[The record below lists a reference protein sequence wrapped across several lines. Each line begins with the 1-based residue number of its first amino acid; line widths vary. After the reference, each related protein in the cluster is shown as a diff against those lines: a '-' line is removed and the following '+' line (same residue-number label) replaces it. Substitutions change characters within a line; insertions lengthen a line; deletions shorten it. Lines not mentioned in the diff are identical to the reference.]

1 MSFFIDTSSLVK
13 IYHKEVNSHKVVDLY
28 NSNETIY
35 ISELAKIEFVS
46 TAYRKY
52 RENEIIREALYLLM
66 DKFQSDVE
74 FRYQL
79 LKFSSLVCDGALDL
93 LHNIGTEYG
102 LRTLD
107 SIQLAFFLTYC
118 EEDDIFVC
126 SDKKFASIV
135 QNKGY
140 NIFSFV

>member
-13 IYHKEVNSHKVVDLY
+13 IYHKEENSHKVIELY

-46 TAYRKY
+46 TAHRKF
-52 RENEIIREALYLLM
+52 RENEIIREALHVLM
-66 DKFQSDVE
+66 DKFHSDVE
-74 FRYQL
+74 SRYKV

-93 LHNIGTEYG
+93 LHNIGTKYG

-118 EEDDIFVC
+118 EANDIFVC
-126 SDKKFASIV
+126 SDKQFASIV
-135 QNKGY
+135 QIKGY

>member
-13 IYHKEVNSHKVVDLY
+13 IYHKEENSHKVIELY

-46 TAYRKY
+46 TAHRKF
-52 RENEIIREALYLLM
+52 RENEIIREALHVLM

-74 FRYQL
+74 SRYKV

-93 LHNIGTEYG
+93 LHNIGTKYG

-118 EEDDIFVC
+118 EANDIFVC
-126 SDKKFASIV
+126 SDKQFASIV
-135 QNKGY
+135 QNEGC

>member
-13 IYHKEVNSHKVVDLY
+13 IYHKEEYSQKVIDLY

-52 RENEIIREALYLLM
+52 RENEIIREGLDVLT
-66 DKFQSDVE
+66 DKFQDDVE
-74 FRYQL
+74 SRYNV
-79 LKFSSLVCDGALDL
+79 LKFSSLVCDEALHL
-93 LHNIGTEYG
+93 LHNIGAKYG

-107 SIQLAFFLTYC
+107 SLQLAFFLAYC

-126 SDKKFASIV
+126 SDKQFANIIE
-135 QNKGY
+135 NKGY
-140 NIFSFV
+140 KIFLPG